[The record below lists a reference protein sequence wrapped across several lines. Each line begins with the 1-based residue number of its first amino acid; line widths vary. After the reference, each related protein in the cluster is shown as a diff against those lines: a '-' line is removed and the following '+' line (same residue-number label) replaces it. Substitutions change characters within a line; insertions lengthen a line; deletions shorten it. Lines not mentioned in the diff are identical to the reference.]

1 VTEDCKL
8 KDLEA
13 QISHL
18 SKRLDEHMKISR
30 NIIVLCTTLT
40 IGIIFFIFTQTIEHM
55 PAMITL
61 HFMSNLDPIV
71 KEWRQ
76 TEKTL
81 KLEKPLSR
89 KD

>member
-1 VTEDCKL
+1 
-8 KDLEA
+8 
-13 QISHL
+13 
-18 SKRLDEHMKISR
+18 
-30 NIIVLCTTLT
+30 LT

-81 KLEKPLSR
+81 KLEKPLTR